1 VRNERLVDMNRLRA
15 EDQPWPDFHR
25 RLNAG
30 TPLILTV
37 GSFEQHGPH
46 LPLSTDAFIVD
57 KLATAVADQIDALV
71 LPTLPFGAPSRPRSG
86 GGDVFPVPDLPL
98 PILISAVGALAGGAL
113 LAGCRWLIVMSWH
126 MENAAFLWDALR
138 EPARAAS
145 VAKIQMFHSPWD
157 FLTPELEAELFPDV
171 EPSWE
176 DDHAGRLETAMM
188 LHLAPDMVGDPPA
201 PVPFVRRRG
210 YDVLPTPQDAVPS
223 TGVILDSRN
232 VTAAT
237 GERST
242 TAIVD
247 GLVAS
252 IQAERARG

>member
-1 VRNERLVDMNRLRA
+1 LRDRL
-15 EDQPWPDFHR
+15 Q
-25 RLNAG
+25 AG

-46 LPLSTDAFIVD
+46 LPLSTDSFIVER
-57 KLATAVADQIDALV
+57 LAAAVAEEIDALV

-98 PILISAVGALAGGAL
+98 TSLIPAVEALAHGALV
-113 LAGCRWLIVMSWH
+113 AGCRWLIVMSWH
-126 MENAAFLWDALR
+126 MENATVLWDALR
-138 EPARAAS
+138 PPARA
-145 VAKIQMFHSPWD
+145 VTGAKIQLFHSPWD
-157 FLTPELEAELFPDV
+157 FLTAELEAELFPDR

-188 LHLAPDMVGDPPA
+188 LHLAPELVGERPA
-201 PVPFVRRRG
+201 PVAFEPRRG

-232 VTAAT
+232 MTAQI

-242 TAIVD
+242 RAIVE
-247 GLVAS
+247 GLTSS
-252 IQAERARG
+252 IKMERTRH